1 MYSNAA
7 RKYTQKTYRQITK
20 AIIRMMK
27 SIPTITPITI
37 HFQLLFSL
45 SSIGFLVVVVVVVV
59 VPVGVKRAFT
69 LEMVAPIAPSSSD
82 LYKTVIS
89 TKVLLGNIE
98 LFPINNPRGCCT

>member
-7 RKYTQKTYRQITK
+7 RKYTQKTYRQNTK

-27 SIPTITPITI
+27 NIPTITPITI

-45 SSIGFLVVVVVVVV
+45 SSIGFLVVVVV

-82 LYKTVIS
+82 LYTTTIS
-89 TKVLLGNIE
+89 TKVLLGNTE

>member
-7 RKYTQKTYRQITK
+7 RKYTQKTYRQNTK

-45 SSIGFLVVVVVVVV
+45 SSIGILVVVV

-69 LEMVAPIAPSSSD
+69 LDMVAPIAPSSSD
-82 LYKTVIS
+82 LYNATIS
-89 TKVLLGNIE
+89 TKVLLGNTE
-98 LFPINNPRGCCT
+98 LFPINNPGGCCT

>member
-45 SSIGFLVVVVVVVV
+45 SSIGILDVVVVVV

>member
-1 MYSNAA
+1 
-7 RKYTQKTYRQITK
+7 
-20 AIIRMMK
+20 MMK
-27 SIPTITPITI
+27 NIPTITPITI

-45 SSIGFLVVVVVVVV
+45 SSIGFLVVVVVVVVV

>member
-1 MYSNAA
+1 MYSHAA
-7 RKYTQKTYRQITK
+7 RKYTQKTYRQNTE

-27 SIPTITPITI
+27 NIPTITPITI
-37 HFQLLFSL
+37 HFQLLVSL
-45 SSIGFLVVVVVVVV
+45 SSIGFLVVVVV

>member
-1 MYSNAA
+1 
-7 RKYTQKTYRQITK
+7 
-20 AIIRMMK
+20 MMK
-27 SIPTITPITI
+27 NIPTITPITI

-45 SSIGFLVVVVVVVV
+45 SSIGFLVVVVVVV

>member
-1 MYSNAA
+1 
-7 RKYTQKTYRQITK
+7 
-20 AIIRMMK
+20 MMK

-45 SSIGFLVVVVVVVV
+45 SSIGFLVVVVVVVVV

-98 LFPINNPRGCCT
+98 LFPINNPGGCCT

>member
-1 MYSNAA
+1 
-7 RKYTQKTYRQITK
+7 
-20 AIIRMMK
+20 MMK

-45 SSIGFLVVVVVVVV
+45 SSIGILVVVVVVVVVV

>member
-1 MYSNAA
+1 
-7 RKYTQKTYRQITK
+7 
-20 AIIRMMK
+20 MMK

-45 SSIGFLVVVVVVVV
+45 SSIGFLAVVVVV

>member
-45 SSIGFLVVVVVVVV
+45 SSIGFLVVVVVVV
-59 VPVGVKRAFT
+59 PVGVKRAFT

>member
-1 MYSNAA
+1 
-7 RKYTQKTYRQITK
+7 
-20 AIIRMMK
+20 MMK
-27 SIPTITPITI
+27 NIPKITPITI

-45 SSIGFLVVVVVVVV
+45 SSIGFLVVVVV

>member
-7 RKYTQKTYRQITK
+7 RKYTQKTYRKNTK

-45 SSIGFLVVVVVVVV
+45 SSIGILVVVV

-69 LEMVAPIAPSSSD
+69 LDMVAPIAPSRSD
-82 LYKTVIS
+82 LYNATIS
-89 TKVLLGNIE
+89 TKVLLGNTE
-98 LFPINNPRGCCT
+98 LFPINNPGGCCT

>member
-1 MYSNAA
+1 M
-7 RKYTQKTYRQITK
+7 TM
-20 AIIRMMK
+20 IRIMATT
-27 SIPTITPITI
+27 PTLTPITI
-37 HFQLLFSL
+37 PFQLLFSL

-59 VPVGVKRAFT
+59 VPVGVKRAFM
-69 LEMVAPIAPSSSD
+69 LDMVAPIAPSSSD